1 MKECVDSDYSGFF
14 VAQRFYLKNKKN
26 TVFVQNKGFSWPNN
40 AKEFYEI

>member
-1 MKECVDSDYSGFF
+1 MKESVDSDYSGFF
-14 VAQRFYLKNKKN
+14 CGSKILSKKLKN

>member
-1 MKECVDSDYSGFF
+1 MKECVDSDYSVFF
-14 VAQRFYLKNKKN
+14 VAQRFYLKN

>member
-1 MKECVDSDYSGFF
+1 MKECVDSDYSVFCGSKI
-14 VAQRFYLKNKKN
+14 LSKKLKN